1 MLATRYSLLC
11 YYLSMIK
18 VSSLCRNYA
27 GFRAVDNVSFE
38 VGKGE
43 VVGLL
48 GHNGAGK
55 TTVMKMLTGF
65 LQPSSGSVVIDNMEI
80 GDHRYEVQKLI
91 GYLPEN
97 CPLYTAMSVIDYLGW
112 MADLKGVAHQEKSQR
127 IAAAIAATDIQQ
139 QANQQISTLSRGM
152 RQRVGVAQA
161 ILNRPKVLILDEPTN
176 GLDPGQIEL
185 MRLLIRQ
192 AASWSTVILST
203 HILQEVEAVCDRVLI
218 MRGGQLTVDAPL
230 DALHNSGQLVL
241 KAQGAADNIIALLNG
256 ANLVAGVENNAAQ
269 SYQINVDPGREDE
282 AARQIVKMLVDNGI
296 EISQISSQCDRL
308 ESLFRQER

>member
-1 MLATRYSLLC
+1 
-11 YYLSMIK
+11 MIK

-27 GFRAVDNVSFE
+27 AFCAVDNVTFE

-65 LQPSSGSVVIDNMEI
+65 LQPSAGSIMIDNMEI
-80 GDHRYEVQKLI
+80 SEHRYEVQKLI

-97 CPLYTAMSVIDYLGW
+97 CPLYTTMTVIDYLDW
-112 MADLKGVAHQEKSQR
+112 MADLKGVANQQKPQR
-127 IAAAIAATDIQQ
+127 IAAAIGATELQQ
-139 QANQQISTLSRGM
+139 LAYQQISTLSRGM

-218 MRGGQLTVDAPL
+218 MRGGQLAVDAPL
-230 DALHNSGQLVL
+230 DVLHSSGLLVL
-241 KAQGAADNIIALLNG
+241 KAQGAADTIIALLNS
-256 ANLVAGVENNAAQ
+256 VEWVISAERDTAQ
-269 SYQINVDPGREDE
+269 SYQVCADPGREDE
-282 AARQIVKMLVDNGI
+282 AARQIVKTLVNNGV
-296 EISQISSQCDRL
+296 EVSQISLQPDRL
-308 ESLFRQER
+308 ESLFRQDQVR

>member
-1 MLATRYSLLC
+1 
-11 YYLSMIK
+11 MIK

-27 GFRAVDNVSFE
+27 AFRAVDNVTFE
-38 VGKGE
+38 VERGE

-80 GDHRYEVQKLI
+80 SDHRYEVQKQI

-97 CPLYTAMSVIDYLGW
+97 CPLYTAMSVIDYLDW
-112 MADLKGVAHQEKSQR
+112 MADLKGIANQEKMQHL
-127 IAAAIAATDIQQ
+127 AAVIDATELQQ
-139 QANQQISTLSRGM
+139 LAYQQISTLSRGM

-218 MRGGQLTVDAPL
+218 MRGGQLAVDAPL
-230 DALHNSGQLVL
+230 DALHSSGQLVL
-241 KAQGAADNIIALLNG
+241 NAHGAADTIITLLESLE
-256 ANLVAGVENNAAQ
+256 LVASVESSTAE
-269 SYQINVDPGREDE
+269 SYLVSVDPGREDE
-282 AARQIVKMLVDNGI
+282 AARMIVKTLVDNGVDVSR
-296 EISQISSQCDRL
+296 ISLQRDRL
-308 ESLFRQER
+308 ESLFRQDQES

>member
-1 MLATRYSLLC
+1 
-11 YYLSMIK
+11 MIR
-18 VSSLCRNYA
+18 VSSLSRNYA
-27 GFRAVDNVSFE
+27 NFQAVDNVTFE
-38 VGKGE
+38 VGRGE

-65 LQPSSGSVVIDNMEI
+65 LQPSSGDVMIDNMKI
-80 GDHRYEVQKLI
+80 SDHRYDVQKLI

-97 CPLYTAMSVIDYLGW
+97 CPLYTAMTVIDYLQW
-112 MADLKGVAHQEKSQR
+112 MADLKGVANQDKPQR
-127 IAAAIAATDIQQ
+127 IVEAIAATELQQ
-139 QANQQISTLSRGM
+139 QVNQHISTLSRGM

-218 MRGGQLTVDAPL
+218 MRGGQLAVDAPL
-230 DALHNSGQLVL
+230 DVLHSSGQLVV
-241 KAQGAADNIIALLNG
+241 KAEGAADEIITLLESID
-256 ANLVAGVENNAAQ
+256 LVASVDNNAAQ
-269 SYQINVDPGREDE
+269 SYLVGIDPGRVDE
-282 AARQIVKMLVDNGI
+282 TSRQIVKMLVENGI
-296 EISQISSQCDRL
+296 GVSQIVSRGDRL
-308 ESLFRQER
+308 ESLFRQQR

>member
-1 MLATRYSLLC
+1 
-11 YYLSMIK
+11 MIR
-18 VSSLCRNYA
+18 VSSLCRTYA
-27 GFRAVDNVSFE
+27 NFQAVDNVTFD

-65 LQPSSGSVVIDNMEI
+65 LQPSAGSVVIDNMEI
-80 GDHRYEVQKLI
+80 SEHRYEVQKLI

-97 CPLYTAMSVIDYLGW
+97 CPLYIAMTVIDYLDW
-112 MADLKGVAHQEKSQR
+112 MADLKGVANQEKPQR
-127 IAAAIAATDIQQ
+127 IAAAIAATELQQ
-139 QANQQISTLSRGM
+139 QANQHISTLSRGM

-218 MRGGQLTVDAPL
+218 MRGGQLVVDSTL
-230 DALHNSGQLVL
+230 ESLHDSGRLLV
-241 KAQGAADNIIALLNG
+241 KAQGGAGTIIPLLESID
-256 ANLVAGVENNAAQ
+256 LVASVESSTAQ
-269 SYQINVDPGREDE
+269 TYQVSVDPAQRDE
-282 AARQIVKMLVDNGI
+282 ASRKIVKMLVENDIGV
-296 EISQISSQCDRL
+296 SQIASRGDRL
-308 ESLFRQER
+308 ESLFRQES

>member
-1 MLATRYSLLC
+1 
-11 YYLSMIK
+11 MIK
-18 VSSLCRNYA
+18 VSSLYRNYA
-27 GFRAVDNVSFE
+27 GFCSVDNVTFE
-38 VGKGE
+38 VEKGE

-65 LQPSSGSVVIDNMEI
+65 LQPSAGSIMIDNMEI

-97 CPLYTAMSVIDYLGW
+97 CPLYTAMSVIDYLDW
-112 MADLKGVAHQEKSQR
+112 MADLRGVANQHKPQR
-127 IAAAIAATDIQQ
+127 IAAAIEATELQQ
-139 QANQQISTLSRGM
+139 LVYQQISTLSRGM

-218 MRGGQLTVDAPL
+218 MRGGQLAVDTPL
-230 DALHNSGQLVL
+230 DALRNSGQLVL
-241 KAQGAADNIIALLNG
+241 QAQGEVDTIIALLN
-256 ANLVAGVENNAAQ
+256 NIELVVRVESSTAQ
-269 SYQINVDPGREDE
+269 NYQVCVDSGREDE
-282 AARQIVKMLVDNGI
+282 TARMIVKTLVNNGI
-296 EISQISSQCDRL
+296 EVSRISLQRDRL
-308 ESLFRQER
+308 ESLFRQDQER

>member
-1 MLATRYSLLC
+1 
-11 YYLSMIK
+11 MIK

-27 GFRAVDNVSFE
+27 AFRAVDNVTFE
-38 VGKGE
+38 VERGE

-80 GDHRYEVQKLI
+80 SDHRYEVQKQI

-97 CPLYTAMSVIDYLGW
+97 CPLYTAMSVIDYLDW
-112 MADLKGVAHQEKSQR
+112 MADLKGIANQEKMQHL
-127 IAAAIAATDIQQ
+127 AAAIDATELQQ
-139 QANQQISTLSRGM
+139 LAYQQISTLSRGM

-192 AASWSTVILST
+192 AASWSTVIL
-203 HILQEVEAVCDRVLI
+203 
-218 MRGGQLTVDAPL
+218 
-230 DALHNSGQLVL
+230 
-241 KAQGAADNIIALLNG
+241 
-256 ANLVAGVENNAAQ
+256 
-269 SYQINVDPGREDE
+269 
-282 AARQIVKMLVDNGI
+282 
-296 EISQISSQCDRL
+296 
-308 ESLFRQER
+308 

>member
-1 MLATRYSLLC
+1 
-11 YYLSMIK
+11 MIK

-27 GFRAVDNVSFE
+27 AFRAVDNVTFE

-65 LQPSSGSVVIDNMEI
+65 LQPTAGSITIDNMEI
-80 GDHRYEVQKLI
+80 ASHRYEVQKLI

-97 CPLYTAMSVIDYLGW
+97 CPLYSAMSVIDYLDW
-112 MADLKGVAHQEKSQR
+112 MADLKGVANQEKLQR
-127 IAAAIAATDIQQ
+127 IAAAIDATELQQ
-139 QANQQISTLSRGM
+139 LAYQHISTLSRGM

-218 MRGGQLTVDAPL
+218 MRGGQLAVDAPL
-230 DALHNSGQLVL
+230 DSLHNSGQLVL
-241 KAQGAADNIIALLNG
+241 KAQGG
-256 ANLVAGVENNAAQ
+256 ANTIITLLERLELVASVENNAAQ
-269 SYQINVDPGREDE
+269 GYRISVDPGREDE
-282 AARQIVKMLVDNGI
+282 TARMIVKTLVNNGV
-296 EISQISSQCDRL
+296 EVSRISLQRDRL
-308 ESLFRQER
+308 ESLFRQDQER

>member
-1 MLATRYSLLC
+1 
-11 YYLSMIK
+11 MIK
-18 VSSLCRNYA
+18 VSSLYRNYA

-38 VGKGE
+38 VGMGE

-65 LQPSSGSVVIDNMEI
+65 LQPSAGSVVIDNMEI
-80 GDHRYEVQKLI
+80 SDHRYEVQKLI

-97 CPLYTAMSVIDYLGW
+97 CPLYTAMSVIDYLDW
-112 MADLKGVAHQEKSQR
+112 MADLKGVARQEKPQR
-127 IAAAIAATDIQQ
+127 IVEVIATTELQQ

-161 ILNRPKVLILDEPTN
+161 ILNRPKVLILDEPAN
-176 GLDPGQIEL
+176 GLDPGQIEM

-192 AASWSTVILST
+192 AASTSTVILST

-218 MRGGQLTVDAPL
+218 MRGGQLAVDAQL
-230 DALHNSGQLVL
+230 DDLHSSGLL
-241 KAQGAADNIIALLNG
+241 IMKAQGAADTIITLLESIE
-256 ANLVAGVENNAAQ
+256 LVTSIESDAAQ
-269 SYQINVDPGREDE
+269 SYQISVDPGREDE
-282 AARQIVKMLVDNGI
+282 AARKIVKMLVDNGI
-296 EISQISSQCDRL
+296 EISQISSQRDRL
-308 ESLFRQER
+308 ESLFRHSR

>member
-1 MLATRYSLLC
+1 
-11 YYLSMIK
+11 MIK

-27 GFRAVDNVSFE
+27 AFRAVDNVTFE
-38 VGKGE
+38 VERGE

-65 LQPSSGSVVIDNMEI
+65 LQPSSGSVVIDNVEI
-80 GDHRYEVQKLI
+80 SDHRYEVQKQI

-97 CPLYTAMSVIDYLGW
+97 CPLYTAMSVIDYLDW
-112 MADLKGVAHQEKSQR
+112 MADLKGIANQEKMQHL
-127 IAAAIAATDIQQ
+127 AAAIDATELQQ
-139 QANQQISTLSRGM
+139 LAYQQISTLSRGM

-218 MRGGQLTVDAPL
+218 MRGGQLAVDAPL
-230 DALHNSGQLVL
+230 DALHSSGQLVL
-241 KAQGAADNIIALLNG
+241 NAHGAADTIITLLESLE
-256 ANLVAGVENNAAQ
+256 LVASVESSTAE
-269 SYQINVDPGREDE
+269 SYLVSVDPGREDE
-282 AARQIVKMLVDNGI
+282 AARMIVKTLVDNGVDVSR
-296 EISQISSQCDRL
+296 ISLQRDRL
-308 ESLFRQER
+308 ESLFRQDQES

>member
-1 MLATRYSLLC
+1 
-11 YYLSMIK
+11 MIK

-27 GFRAVDNVSFE
+27 DFRAVDNVTFE

-65 LQPSSGSVVIDNMEI
+65 LQPSAGSIMIDNMEI
-80 GDHRYEVQKLI
+80 GNHRYEVQKLI

-97 CPLYTAMSVIDYLGW
+97 CPLYTAMSVIDYLDW
-112 MADLKGVAHQEKSQR
+112 MADLKGVANQQKAQR
-127 IAAAIAATDIQQ
+127 IAAAIAATELQQ
-139 QANQQISTLSRGM
+139 LVNQQISTLSRGM

-161 ILNRPKVLILDEPTN
+161 ILNRPKVLILDEPTT

-203 HILQEVEAVCDRVLI
+203 HILREVETVCDRVLI
-218 MRGGQLTVDAPL
+218 MRGGQLAVDVPL

-241 KAQGAADNIIALLNG
+241 QAHGGADTILTLLDSIE
-256 ANLVAGVENNAAQ
+256 LVISVERYTAQ
-269 SYQINVDPGREDE
+269 SYQVCVDSGREDE
-282 AARQIVKMLVDNGI
+282 VARMIVKTLVNNGI
-296 EISQISSQCDRL
+296 EVSQISLQRDRL

>member
-1 MLATRYSLLC
+1 
-11 YYLSMIK
+11 MIK

-27 GFRAVDNVSFE
+27 AFRAVDNVTFE
-38 VGKGE
+38 VERGE

-80 GDHRYEVQKLI
+80 SDHRYEVQKQI

-97 CPLYTAMSVIDYLGW
+97 CPLYTAMSVIDYLDW
-112 MADLKGVAHQEKSQR
+112 MADLKGIANQEKMQHL
-127 IAAAIAATDIQQ
+127 AAAIDATELQQ
-139 QANQQISTLSRGM
+139 LAYQQISTLSRGM

-218 MRGGQLTVDAPL
+218 MRGGQLAVDAPL
-230 DALHNSGQLVL
+230 DALHSSGQLVL
-241 KAQGAADNIIALLNG
+241 NAHGAADTIITLLESLE
-256 ANLVAGVENNAAQ
+256 LVASVESSTAE
-269 SYQINVDPGREDE
+269 SYLVSVDPGREDE
-282 AARQIVKMLVDNGI
+282 AARMIVKTLVDNGVDVSR
-296 EISQISSQCDRL
+296 ISLQRDRL
-308 ESLFRQER
+308 ESLFRQDQES

>member
-1 MLATRYSLLC
+1 
-11 YYLSMIK
+11 MIK

-27 GFRAVDNVSFE
+27 AFRAVDNVTFE
-38 VGKGE
+38 VERGE

-80 GDHRYEVQKLI
+80 SDHRYEVQKQI
-91 GYLPEN
+91 GYLAEN
-97 CPLYTAMSVIDYLGW
+97 CPLYTAMSVIDYLDW
-112 MADLKGVAHQEKSQR
+112 MADLKGIANQEKMQHL
-127 IAAAIAATDIQQ
+127 AAAIDATDLQQ
-139 QANQQISTLSRGM
+139 LAYQQISTLSRGM

-161 ILNRPKVLILDEPTN
+161 ILSRPKVLILDEPTN

-218 MRGGQLTVDAPL
+218 MRGGQLAVDAPL
-230 DALHNSGQLVL
+230 DALHSSGQLVL
-241 KAQGAADNIIALLNG
+241 NAHGAAETIITLLEG
-256 ANLVAGVENNAAQ
+256 LELVASVESSAAE
-269 SYQINVDPGREDE
+269 SYLVSVDPGREDE
-282 AARQIVKMLVDNGI
+282 AARMIVKTLVDNGVDVSR
-296 EISQISSQCDRL
+296 ISLQRDRL
-308 ESLFRQER
+308 ESLFRQDQES

>member
-1 MLATRYSLLC
+1 
-11 YYLSMIK
+11 MIK
-18 VSSLCRNYA
+18 VSSLYRNYA

-38 VGKGE
+38 VKRGE
-43 VVGLL
+43 IVGLL

-65 LQPSSGSVVIDNMEI
+65 LQPSAGSIMIDNMEI
-80 GDHRYEVQKLI
+80 GTHRYQVQKLI
-91 GYLPEN
+91 GYLAEN
-97 CPLYTAMSVIDYLGW
+97 CPLYTMMSVIDYLDW
-112 MADLKGVAHQEKSQR
+112 MADLRGVANQHKPQR
-127 IAAAIAATDIQQ
+127 IAAAIEATELQQ
-139 QANQQISTLSRGM
+139 LVYQQISTLSRGM

-218 MRGGQLTVDAPL
+218 MRGGQLAVDAPL
-230 DALHNSGQLVL
+230 DALHNSGLLVMQ
-241 KAQGAADNIIALLNG
+241 AQGEPHKIITLLNSSK
-256 ANLVAGVENNAAQ
+256 LVAGVENNVTQ

-282 AARQIVKMLVDNGI
+282 TACKIVKLLVENGI
-296 EISQISSQCDRL
+296 EISQISSQHDRL
-308 ESLFRQER
+308 ESLFRQVR

>member
-1 MLATRYSLLC
+1 
-11 YYLSMIK
+11 MIK

-27 GFRAVDNVSFE
+27 GFCAVDNVTFE
-38 VGKGE
+38 VEKGE

-65 LQPSSGSVVIDNMEI
+65 LQPSAGSIMIDNMEI
-80 GDHRYEVQKLI
+80 GTHRYEVQKLI
-91 GYLPEN
+91 GYLAEN
-97 CPLYTAMSVIDYLGW
+97 CPLYAAMSVIDYLDW
-112 MADLKGVAHQEKSQR
+112 MADLRGVANQHKLQR
-127 IAAAIAATDIQQ
+127 IAAAIEATELQQ
-139 QANQQISTLSRGM
+139 LVYQQISTLSRGM

-218 MRGGQLTVDAPL
+218 MRGGQLAVDAPL
-230 DALHNSGQLVL
+230 DALRNSGQLVL
-241 KAQGAADNIIALLNG
+241 QALGKADAIIILLES
-256 ANLVAGVENNAAQ
+256 LEMVDCVENSTAQ
-269 SYQINVDPGREDE
+269 HYRINVDAGREDE
-282 AARQIVKMLVDNGI
+282 AARIIVKTLVNNGI
-296 EISQISSQCDRL
+296 EVSRISLQRDRL
-308 ESLFRQER
+308 ESLFRQDQEG

>member
-1 MLATRYSLLC
+1 
-11 YYLSMIK
+11 MIK
-18 VSSLCRNYA
+18 VSSLYRNYA
-27 GFRAVDNVSFE
+27 GFCAVDNVTFE
-38 VGKGE
+38 VEKGE

-65 LQPSSGSVVIDNMEI
+65 LQPSAGSIMIDNMEI

-218 MRGGQLTVDAPL
+218 MRGGQLAVDTPL
-230 DALHNSGQLVL
+230 DALRNSGQLVL
-241 KAQGAADNIIALLNG
+241 QAQGEVDTIIALLN
-256 ANLVAGVENNAAQ
+256 NIELVVSVESSTAQ
-269 SYQINVDPGREDE
+269 NYQVCVDSGREDE
-282 AARQIVKMLVDNGI
+282 TARMIVKTLVNNGI
-296 EISQISSQCDRL
+296 EVSRISLQRDRL
-308 ESLFRQER
+308 ESLFRQDQER